1 MRDPVDIAFGA
12 AVLAAALFAS
22 GHAVIY
28 KRESRSA
35 ALWVVLIWVMPALG
49 PILYMLM
56 GVNRVQ
62 RRAVRM
68 RAFIVRHRADPQAVP
83 GEPAGTHL
91 APLARMLNNVVE
103 RPLLDGNAV
112 ETLVDGA
119 QAYPAML
126 QAIESARAS
135 LMLASYIFDSDGI
148 GAEFVAALERAH
160 KRGVAVRVL
169 VDDVD
174 VRFSRRPV
182 TKPLRRAGV
191 PVGVFNPPFVPAR
204 LNAVH
209 LRNHRKI
216 LVVDGTVGFTG
227 GMNIDGRYWA
237 GDAASAGKEVSRD
250 LHFRL
255 QGPVVAQLAEVFADD
270 WQFVT
275 GEALRGAP
283 WFVPLEAAGNVL
295 ARCIDDG
302 PDESTRAAALGDR
315 RRAEP
320 GAALG
325 AHHDAL
331 LRARRRAGH
340 RARRRRDARRRRRHR
355 AARAQRP
362 AARAL
367 GGVGP
372 ALAGAR
378 ARLPASGAPR
388 GLSTTP
394 SCMVVDGAWTLLG
407 SANWDARSLRLN
419 FELNV
424 ECYSVEFGAH
434 MEGLM
439 LARINAAQA
448 GHALGH
454 QRTLAA
460 HQAARRHR
468 APVRA
473 VSIGGNYV
481 FSALYRMR
489 WGLAASSPR
498 RFFLSA
504 SYSW

>member
-1 MRDPVDIAFGA
+1 MRDYVDIAFGL
-12 AVLAAALFAS
+12 AVLVAALFAS
-22 GHAVIY
+22 GHAVLY

-35 ALWVVLIWVMPALG
+35 SLWVILIWVMPVLG

-62 RRAVRM
+62 RRAARM
-68 RAFIVRHRADPQAVP
+68 RAFRVRHRAGPQTIP
-83 GEPAGTHL
+83 GEPPGTHL

-103 RPLLDGNAV
+103 RPLLPGNSV
-112 ETLVDGA
+112 EVLVDGT

-126 QAIESARAS
+126 EAIESARAS
-135 LMLASYIFDSDGI
+135 VMLASYIFDSDGI
-148 GAEFVAALERAH
+148 GAEFVAGLERAH

-227 GMNIDGRYWA
+227 GMNIDGRYWSA
-237 GDAASAGKEVSRD
+237 DAAGEGKEISRD

-255 QGPVVAQLAEVFADD
+255 RGPVVAQLAEVFADD

-283 WFVPLEAAGNVL
+283 WFVPLEPAGSVL

-302 PDESTRAAALGDR
+302 PDETT
-315 RRAEP
+315 EP
-320 GAALG
+320 
-325 AHHDAL
+325 
-331 LRARRRAGH
+331 LRWAIVAGLNQ
-340 RARRRRDARRRRRHR
+340 
-355 AARAQRP
+355 AQRSVRIMTP
-362 AARAL
+362 YFVPDGALITALDVAAMR
-367 GGVGP
+367 GVDVDIV
-372 ALAGAR
+372 
-378 ARLPASGAPR
+378 LPARSDLPHVHWAAWGQLWQVLER
-388 GLSTTP
+388 GCHVWCTP
-394 SCMVVDGAWTLLG
+394 GPFDHSKLMVVDGAWTLLG

-424 ECYSVEFGAH
+424 ECYSVEFGAR
-434 MEGLM
+434 MEGLV
-439 LARINAAQA
+439 LARLNGAKQVTLSDINARSLPVKLRD
-448 GHALGH
+448 GV
-454 QRTLAA
+454 
-460 HQAARRHR
+460 ARLF
-468 APVRA
+468 AP
-473 VSIGGNYV
+473 
-481 FSALYRMR
+481 
-489 WGLAASSPR
+489 
-498 RFFLSA
+498 FL
-504 SYSW
+504 